1 MDTLTTLIEARE
13 LAAAKLRIHNL
24 RGETLQNVYQQTVEA
39 LQEACPHD
47 DTEKTSKYYSGGYDY
62 VDETIHKLTCKICNK
77 LVETWSTS
85 MNMHG

>member
-13 LAAAKLRIHNL
+13 LAAAKLKIHEL
-24 RGETLQNVYQQTVEA
+24 RSDTLRTAYEKAINK

-62 VDETIHKLTCKICNK
+62 VDETIHKLTCKICNR

>member
-1 MDTLTTLIEARE
+1 MDTIQTLLDARE
-13 LAAAKLRIHNL
+13 LAATKLKIHNL
-24 RGETLQNVYQQTVEA
+24 RGETLQTAYEKAVNK

-47 DTEKTSKYYSGGYDY
+47 DTEQTSKYYSGGYDY
-62 VDETIHKLTCKICNK
+62 VDETIHRVTCKTCDK